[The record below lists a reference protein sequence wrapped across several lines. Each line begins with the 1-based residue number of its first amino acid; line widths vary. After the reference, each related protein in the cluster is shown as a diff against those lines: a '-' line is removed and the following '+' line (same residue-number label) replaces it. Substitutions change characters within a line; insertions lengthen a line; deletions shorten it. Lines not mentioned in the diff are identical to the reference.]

1 MGTNKVGENIKKLRT
16 ESGLSQKEVA
26 QAIGRS
32 ESQIGAY
39 ENGSVDMPL
48 SVGRGVEDIPS
59 AGQIDDDSDSCKER
73 I

>member
-39 ENGSVDMPL
+39 ENG
-48 SVGRGVEDIPS
+48 
-59 AGQIDDDSDSCKER
+59 
-73 I
+73 